1 MVTLT
6 EKPNTLANK
15 TINTLKNQPIV
26 NQNREIRSKLSVIL
40 AKENT
45 LVSSRVKVA
54 PVTKNLKSEL
64 FFPEIGR
71 GSIINIKI

>member
-40 AKENT
+40 A
-45 LVSSRVKVA
+45 
-54 PVTKNLKSEL
+54 
-64 FFPEIGR
+64 
-71 GSIINIKI
+71 